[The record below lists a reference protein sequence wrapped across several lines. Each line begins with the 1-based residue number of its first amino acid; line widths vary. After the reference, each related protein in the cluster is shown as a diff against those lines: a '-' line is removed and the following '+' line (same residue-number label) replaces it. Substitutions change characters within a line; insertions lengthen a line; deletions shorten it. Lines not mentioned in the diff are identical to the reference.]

1 MQPQGVQKEDDHAG
15 YHQSLHLAL
24 LRDNEK
30 LALEILDQHVDCANM
45 VCCDRNHDGES
56 PLHLAIFNGNFRLV
70 RELVSRGADPN
81 ARCTGTSFSQ
91 AQGGEGG
98 VLFYYGEYAL
108 SLAARLGME
117 HIVRYLVENGAELD
131 NQDSKGNTV
140 LHVLSIMEHA
150 DAACSMARLVLKLV
164 EEQLEILKTQYDNQ
178 QLSLEEFVQIRENLD
193 LEKITNN
200 AGLTPVKLAA
210 DSGNLEMFQVLL
222 DPSRKQHVLWKYGPV
237 SECLYDLTD
246 IDSTQRGACNGLLE
260 IVVYSNVRR
269 FYTNIKYAK
278 CMVNTPMYGSVSE
291 CLCDLTDIDSTQHG
305 ARNGLLE
312 IVVYSN
318 VRRFY
323 TNIKAAKMVQT
334 TPIKQLLNKKWTSFV
349 RGWFLAFA
357 LAYLVHI
364 IVFTICCWYRPLRTV
379 VRVVSNGT
387 DNVTVTVVEKVPVF
401 ESYNTPWHQARLA
414 GEMFTLLVVLLILYV
429 EISDIIHVK
438 PQAFGI
444 LNGVGNGPFRFLSLL
459 YSCAVL
465 ILLVFRLTDHP
476 REDVVMSLALV
487 FGWMLLLYFSR
498 GSEALGPFTVIIQQI
513 LAGDIVRFFAVY
525 LVCLLGYTAAFY
537 ITFEQ
542 ADEYLEQFRDFE
554 HTMLTLFKLTLGVE
568 DVTVLDKAP
577 NPAMAVALFVSF
589 LIFSFL
595 LMTNLLIGMM
605 GETLSRVSEEK
616 RDLWKLQRACLILLF
631 ERRLPSCLRRPAGEY
646 VDVPGFDPNTRYLRV
661 KILGELEARSEVK
674 FKRAP
679 ARQRP
684 SFQRSVVGSTKS
696 AKMRAMVDYWR
707 KQTTSL

>member
-1 MQPQGVQKEDDHAG
+1 MYPTCPPDHAG

-269 FYTNIKYAK
+269 FYTNIK
-278 CMVNTPMYGSVSE
+278 
-291 CLCDLTDIDSTQHG
+291 
-305 ARNGLLE
+305 
-312 IVVYSN
+312 
-318 VRRFY
+318 
-323 TNIKAAKMVQT
+323 AAKMVQT

-429 EISDIIHVK
+429 ELCGADSTGIPVDGPPPGRRGHV
-438 PQAFGI
+438 PSP
-444 LNGVGNGPFRFLSLL
+444 GV
-459 YSCAVL
+459 
-465 ILLVFRLTDHP
+465 RL
-476 REDVVMSLALV
+476 DVTA
-487 FGWMLLLYFSR
+487 LLLTGQRSS
-498 GSEALGPFTVIIQQI
+498 G
-513 LAGDIVRFFAVY
+513 AVHCHY
-525 LVCLLGYTAAFY
+525 PTAFY

-679 ARQRP
+679 ARQGP
-684 SFQRSVVGSTKS
+684 NSGTL
-696 AKMRAMVDYWR
+696 M
-707 KQTTSL
+707 

>member
-1 MQPQGVQKEDDHAG
+1 MEKENTHSVVEVGEGQSNPAFEADDTNSREGSAVLRRNGSKVNSQKGLSNESVGPTEIEMQPQDVQKEDDHAG

-210 DSGNLEMFQVLL
+210 DNGNLEMFQVLL
-222 DPSRKQHVLWKYGPV
+222 DPSRKHHVLWKYGPV

-246 IDSTQRGACNGLLE
+246 IDSTQHGACNGLLE

-269 FYTNIKYAK
+269 FYTNIKA
-278 CMVNTPMYGSVSE
+278 
-291 CLCDLTDIDSTQHG
+291 
-305 ARNGLLE
+305 AR
-312 IVVYSN
+312 
-318 VRRFY
+318 
-323 TNIKAAKMVQT
+323 MVQS

-379 VRVVSNGT
+379 VKVVSNGT

-401 ESYNTPWHQARLA
+401 ESYDTPWHQARLA
-414 GEMFTLLVVLLILYV
+414 GEMFTMLVVLLILYV

-465 ILLVFRLTDHP
+465 ILVVFRLTDHP

-498 GSEALGPFTVIIQQI
+498 GSEALGPFTVIIQQ
-513 LAGDIVRFFAVY
+513 VPFF
-525 LVCLLGYTAAFY
+525 